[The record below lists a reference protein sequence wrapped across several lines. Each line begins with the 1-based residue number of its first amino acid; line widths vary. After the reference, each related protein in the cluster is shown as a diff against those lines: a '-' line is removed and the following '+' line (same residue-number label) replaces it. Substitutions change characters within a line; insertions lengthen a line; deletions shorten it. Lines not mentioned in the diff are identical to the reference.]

1 MEIRDGRKEQGGYK
15 GDGKGGVKG
24 KGLGTVS
31 RAPYSLNP
39 ALAAQT
45 SESMH
50 YSTNICSIRVLT

>member
-15 GDGKGGVKG
+15 GGWEGRCERE
-24 KGLGTVS
+24 GTVS

-45 SESMH
+45 SDSMH
-50 YSTNICSIRVLT
+50 ALLH